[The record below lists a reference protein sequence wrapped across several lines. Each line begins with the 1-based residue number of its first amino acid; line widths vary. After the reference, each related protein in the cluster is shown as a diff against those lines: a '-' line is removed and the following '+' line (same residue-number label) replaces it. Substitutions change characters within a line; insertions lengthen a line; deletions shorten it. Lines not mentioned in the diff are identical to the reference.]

1 MAPRATW
8 KGYMK
13 LSLVSCP
20 VRLYNATSAGHR
32 IAFNWL
38 HKDTHNRIQMKP
50 FDPEL
55 GQVERADLVKG
66 YEFEKDQYIVVND
79 EDLETIQ
86 IESTKT
92 IDFDR
97 FVDVDEIDPI
107 YYDQP
112 YYVAPDG
119 PVAEETFRVVH
130 AAMRDKGTAAIA
142 RVVLSGRERIVA
154 LDARGKGFVMTTL
167 RSAEEV
173 RGHELFFDDITDADI
188 DAEMLSLAEM
198 IIDKHTGKFDPG
210 AFEDRYQKALAEVVK
225 AKIKGSQPVVAKA
238 PERGQVINLMDALKR
253 TLEQGDRKKPPAQS
267 KSRKAGTAKA
277 GSAKAAA
284 AKAGS
289 AKAVSARAGAA
300 KSATTKGAGNNR
312 RSARKTA

>member
-130 AAMRDKGTAAIA
+130 AAMRDKGKAAIA

-154 LDARGKGFVMTTL
+154 LDPRGKGFVMTTL

-173 RGHELFFDDITDADI
+173 RGHELFFDDITDDDI

-210 AFEDRYQKALAEVVK
+210 VFEDRYQKALAEVVK
-225 AKIKGSQPVVAKA
+225 AKIKGSQPVIAKA
-238 PERGQVINLMDALKR
+238 PERGVVINLMTALKR
-253 TLEQGDRKKPPAQS
+253 TLEEGERKKPPAQS
-267 KSRKAGTAKA
+267 KSRKAAATAK
-277 GSAKAAA
+277 
-284 AKAGS
+284 
-289 AKAVSARAGAA
+289 R
-300 KSATTKGAGNNR
+300 AGNNR
-312 RSARKTA
+312 HKARKT

>member
-107 YYDQP
+107 HYDQP

-130 AAMRDKGTAAIA
+130 AAMRDKGKAAIA

-188 DAEMLSLAEM
+188 DAEMLSL
-198 IIDKHTGKFDPG
+198 
-210 AFEDRYQKALAEVVK
+210 
-225 AKIKGSQPVVAKA
+225 
-238 PERGQVINLMDALKR
+238 
-253 TLEQGDRKKPPAQS
+253 
-267 KSRKAGTAKA
+267 
-277 GSAKAAA
+277 
-284 AKAGS
+284 
-289 AKAVSARAGAA
+289 
-300 KSATTKGAGNNR
+300 
-312 RSARKTA
+312 

>member
-38 HKDTHNRIQMKP
+38 HKDTQNRIQMKP

-79 EDLETIQ
+79 EDLEAIQ

-107 YYDQP
+107 YYDSP

-119 PVAEETFRVVH
+119 PVAEETFRVIH
-130 AAMRDKGTAAIA
+130 TAMRDKGKAAIA

-173 RGHELFFDDITDADI
+173 RGHELFFDDIADDDI
-188 DAEMLSLAEM
+188 DEEMLSLAEM

-210 AFEDRYQKALAEVVK
+210 VFEDRYQKALAEVVK
-225 AKIKGSQPVVAKA
+225 AKIKGSQPVIAKA
-238 PERGQVINLMDALKR
+238 PERGKVINLMDALKR
-253 TLEQGDRKKPPAQS
+253 TLEQGERKKPPAQS
-267 KSRKAGTAKA
+267 KSRKATVTKVAPAKAGKKTSTAKA
-277 GSAKAAA
+277 
-284 AKAGS
+284 
-289 AKAVSARAGAA
+289 
-300 KSATTKGAGNNR
+300 ATSKGAGNNR
-312 RSARKTA
+312 RKARKTA